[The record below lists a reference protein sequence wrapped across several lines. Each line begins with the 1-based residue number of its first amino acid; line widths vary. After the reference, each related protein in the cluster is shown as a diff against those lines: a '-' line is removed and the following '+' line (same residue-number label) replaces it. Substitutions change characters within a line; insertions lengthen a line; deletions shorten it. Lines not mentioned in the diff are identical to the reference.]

1 MRSCSSRLALTVALA
16 VALAVTTA
24 RPVAAGT
31 RLFMHSINTVGATP
45 LELAVS
51 PYVAGDTLVHNM
63 NVQGMST
70 GGKRAFAVPGFIWLW
85 MSQIGIAAGRGMGG
99 FLELPVGLALLATPW
114 DLGPLLDMDREP
126 ALYKRETASGLFM
139 FGVYIAKR

>member
-1 MRSCSSRLALTVALA
+1 MRSCWPKPALTVALA
-16 VALAVTTA
+16 VALGAPAA
-24 RPVAAGT
+24 RPAAAGS
-31 RLFMHSINTVGATP
+31 RLFMHSINTVAATP

-63 NVQGMST
+63 DVQGMST
-70 GGKRAFAVPGFIWLW
+70 GAKRVFAVPGFIWLW
-85 MSQIGIAAGRGMGG
+85 MSQIGMGAGRGMGG
-99 FLELPVGLALLATPW
+99 FLQLPVGLALLATPW

-126 ALYKRETASGLFM
+126 ALYKRETARGVFM